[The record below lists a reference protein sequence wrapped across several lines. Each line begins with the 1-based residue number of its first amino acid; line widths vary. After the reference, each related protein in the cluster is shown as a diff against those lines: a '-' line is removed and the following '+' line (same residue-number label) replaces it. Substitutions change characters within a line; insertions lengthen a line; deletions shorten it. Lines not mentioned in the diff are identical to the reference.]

1 MSETRHDKNFSGFL
15 LARDLHKTYYLGKTV
30 LQVLKGVDFSA
41 QRGEVVSVVGASGAG
56 KSTLLHL
63 LGGLDE
69 PTKGSVTMDGT
80 DVFGLSSASRARLRS
95 RKIGFVFQAYHLL
108 NEMNALE
115 NVTLAGRLSGQGA
128 GEATQKAR
136 ECLEAVGLGAR
147 LAHRPAELSGGEQQ
161 RVAVAR
167 ALMNNPEL
175 LLADEPTGNLDSK
188 TGDAIIELLL
198 NLQKQRGMTLVI
210 VTHDHHIGRRA
221 QRTVEIADGK
231 IIKETR
237 NESVH

>member
-1 MSETRHDKNFSGFL
+1 MEGQTQNFSGFL
-15 LARDLHKTYYLGKTV
+15 LARDLHKTYYVGKTA
-30 LQVLKGVDFSA
+30 LQVLRGVNFSA

-69 PTKGSVTMDGT
+69 PTQGSVTMDGT
-80 DVFGLSSASRARLRS
+80 DLFRLSSANRARLRS

-115 NVTLAGRLSGQGA
+115 NVTLAGKLAGQSA
-128 GEATQKAR
+128 MEATRKAR
-136 ECLEAVGLGAR
+136 ECLEAVGLSAR
-147 LAHRPAELSGGEQQ
+147 LAHRPMELSGGEQQ

-175 LLADEPTGNLDSK
+175 LLADEPTGNLDSQ
-188 TGDAIIELLL
+188 TGDTIIELLL

-210 VTHDHHIGRRA
+210 VTHDPHIGSRA

-231 IIKETR
+231 IIKETQA
-237 NESVH
+237 